1 MDQPERRS
9 AKGFLPVAGGNLYY
23 EVEGAGEALVLI
35 HGFLGNLR
43 MWDFQAQALAR
54 SHRVVR
60 CDMRGFGRSTTEHV
74 EFAYWADVAALL
86 DHLGVD
92 RAHIVGQ
99 SFGGSIALDLALA
112 RPARVATLT
121 CVAGGIGGYRPDLG
135 PEEDSV
141 PWTDMDRLWDEKK
154 WAELAELETQVWVD
168 GWGQST
174 TRVDRTLRDRV
185 KGDVLSTYAAENE
198 EGLPQPLEPRASGR
212 LGELTVPVLVM
223 IGSLD
228 EPRSRATGAH
238 MVATVFDSRL
248 VEIAGVGHMIQLEAP
263 DRVSEEL
270 RGFIQDHPLE
280 TPGPVPRPSRAP

>member
-1 MDQPERRS
+1 MDQPGHRS
-9 AKGFLPVAGGNLYY
+9 ATGLLAVDGGDLYY

-43 MWDFQAQALAR
+43 MWDFQAQALTR
-54 SHRVVR
+54 SYRVVR

-92 RAHIVGQ
+92 RAHVVGQ

-112 RPARVATLT
+112 QPARVATLT
-121 CVAGGIGGYRPDLG
+121 SVAGGIGGYRPDLG

-154 WAELAELETQVWVD
+154 WGELAELETQVWVD
-168 GWGQST
+168 GWGQPT
-174 TRVDRTLRDRV
+174 TRVSRTLRNSV
-185 KGDVLSTYAAENE
+185 KGDVFSTYAAENE
-198 EGLPQPLEPRASGR
+198 EGLPQPLEPRAADR

-223 IGSLD
+223 IGTLD
-228 EPRSRATGAH
+228 EVRSRATAAH
-238 MVATVFDSRL
+238 LVASVPGSRF
-248 VEIAGVGHMIQLEAP
+248 VEVAGVAHMIQLEAP
-263 DRVSEEL
+263 ERVNEVL
-270 RGFIQDHPLE
+270 RDFIQDH
-280 TPGPVPRPSRAP
+280 RF

>member
-1 MDQPERRS
+1 MDQPGRRS
-9 AKGFLPVAGGNLYY
+9 ATGFLAVDGGNLYY

-43 MWDFQAQALAR
+43 MWDFQAQALAG
-54 SHRVVR
+54 SYRVIR

-92 RAHIVGQ
+92 RAHVVGQ

-112 RPARVATLT
+112 QPARVATLT
-121 CVAGGIGGYRPDLG
+121 SVAGGIGGYRPDLG

-141 PWTDMDRLWDEKK
+141 PWTGMDRLWDEKK
-154 WAELAELETQVWVD
+154 WGELAELETQVWVD
-168 GWGQST
+168 GWGQPT
-174 TRVDRTLRDRV
+174 TRVARALRDRV
-185 KGDVLSTYAAENE
+185 KGDVFSTYAAENE
-198 EGLPQPLEPRASGR
+198 EGLPQPLEPRAADR

-223 IGSLD
+223 IGALD
-228 EPRSRATGAH
+228 EARSRATAAH
-238 MVATVFDSRL
+238 LVASVSESRS
-248 VEIAGVGHMIQLEAP
+248 VEFVGVAHMIQLEAP

-270 RGFIQDHPLE
+270 RDFIQDHPL
-280 TPGPVPRPSRAP
+280 

>member
-1 MDQPERRS
+1 MDQRGRRS
-9 AKGFLPVAGGNLYY
+9 ATGFLAVDGGNLYY

-43 MWDFQAQALAR
+43 MWDFQAQALAG
-54 SHRVVR
+54 SYRVIR

-92 RAHIVGQ
+92 RAHVVGQ

-112 RPARVATLT
+112 RPGRVATLT
-121 CVAGGIGGYRPDLG
+121 SVAGGIGGYRPDLG
-135 PEEDSV
+135 SEQDSV

-168 GWGQST
+168 GWGQPT
-174 TRVDRTLRDRV
+174 TRVARALRDRV
-185 KGDVLSTYAAENE
+185 KGDVFSTYAAENE
-198 EGLPQPLEPRASGR
+198 EGLPQPLEPRAADR

-223 IGSLD
+223 VGALD
-228 EPRSRATGAH
+228 EARSRATAAH
-238 MVATVFDSRL
+238 LVASVSESRS
-248 VEIAGVGHMIQLEAP
+248 VEFAGVAHMIQLEAP

-270 RGFIQDHPLE
+270 RDFVQDHPL
-280 TPGPVPRPSRAP
+280 